1 MKKATTSHVERENL
15 TTRMHV
21 RRRTRLCNTFS
32 KKLDHHWAAIA
43 MHFAY
48 YNLVRFHQAVN
59 TAPAVPL
66 RVLEKPWTVAQLVE
80 AAMDEAP
87 AAKPQNERLRF
98 PENRATTMREL
109 PGGKGRLRVVG
120 AHINSPTEGFKAK
133 NIVQSTESVQL
144 DLWAWARSKHNTEQ
158 LRFPFET

>member
-1 MKKATTSHVERENL
+1 
-15 TTRMHV
+15 
-21 RRRTRLCNTFS
+21 
-32 KKLDHHWAAIA
+32 

-87 AAKPQNERLRF
+87 AAKPKNERLRF
-98 PENRATTMREL
+98 PENRTTTVREL
-109 PGGKGRLRVVG
+109 PGGKGFLRVVG
-120 AHINSPTEGFKAK
+120 DSLRPSATLRKDC
-133 NIVQSTESVQL
+133 ESKRTCEPMQL
-144 DLWAWARSKHNTEQ
+144 DLWDWMARKGEQ
-158 LRFPFET
+158 LDLFK